1 MSKTDFV
8 LSPVPMKS
16 DDVLCEYLQYFSS
29 IVDCNAWDDAKAAAY
44 LRPLLGVGSHW
55 LDDVAEKDLKSFKA
69 ICSALGDQQVPFRE
83 ARCLD
88 LMTLH
93 MDRNETVYKFKGR
106 VSELVEACYG
116 GFAARNK
123 QQLIRDF
130 FLHRLSPDLKA
141 AVLNTQASKLDE
153 VVSAALMAESLRPS
167 RAPGVPVS
175 ARIKS
180 KGSITCFYCR
190 KPGHIRSSCPKL
202 SATFS
207 KPPSD
212 VQKYRQKT
220 AIVSSVDVSPRFL
233 IPVRIQNSLQFWLLD
248 CGGQT
253 SCLPNSM
260 FFADMPVSSNVRVR
274 AANGKCMNIS
284 GMRNLHFMIGNHSF
298 EHLFTVV
305 ELPGL
310 PILGMDLLRK
320 MEATVDFNK
329 GTLVFGD
336 GETLCLTSEHDHP
349 IPSEP
354 DFSFKT
360 VSPNNDSSLC
370 SDSIHERV
378 DEDDETSN
386 WFIEVSRVETDC
398 LLTASDVLQEFQDIT
413 DGRGD
418 VGATNK
424 FQKWKFL
431 RKCGEKTN
439 FGIEC
444 DKDYIYPRK
453 SLDALAGLGLLGI
466 IIPKEFGGLGG
477 THLFAAMILEAIAR
491 YGCPSTCLV
500 YAMHVGATS
509 SLLLRY
515 HNNKTLRDLL
525 KRINKEKLIGTQS
538 YSDPATGGH
547 FWFPMSSKTQKYE
560 DGRVK
565 MVKYGSWCTSS
576 GFADFYIV
584 QTVSPE
590 NKGNYSKLNV
600 YLIFKDEAR
609 ASASDWKSLGMHGN
623 QSGPLTCE
631 AILTPDRRIG
641 PEGDGAVS
649 NDESVDP
656 YFLVLTAAGWNGM
669 AMAALDLAKRHVTR
683 KFHADTGVR
692 VSDYPTIQDYF
703 GEYLT
708 STNTVRLQVFSIAQM
723 LDKITDNNN
732 WALHADIKFS
742 PSTFSDTFFDEFDSL
757 GGYRTTDK
765 ED

>member
-1 MSKTDFV
+1 MSTTDFV

-55 LDDVAEKDLKSFKA
+55 LDDIAEKDLKSFKA

-190 KPGHIRSSCPKL
+190 KPGHVRSSCPKL

-212 VQKYRQKT
+212 VQKFRQKT
-220 AIVSSVDVSPRFL
+220 AMVSSVDVSPRFL
-233 IPVRIQNSLQFWLLD
+233 IPVKIQNSLQYWLLD

-298 EHLFTVV
+298 EHSFTVV

-349 IPSEP
+349 LPSEP

-398 LLTASDVLQEFQDIT
+398 LLTASDVLQEFQDNT

-418 VGATNK
+418 VGVDSVHLEKLNNLETDSFLNSIRRFMARRGPVTDIYSDNATN
-424 FQKWKFL
+424 FV
-431 RKCGEKTN
+431 G
-439 FGIEC
+439 
-444 DKDYIYPRK
+444 
-453 SLDALAGLGLLGI
+453 
-466 IIPKEFGGLGG
+466 
-477 THLFAAMILEAIAR
+477 
-491 YGCPSTCLV
+491 
-500 YAMHVGATS
+500 GATVLNNRLKS
-509 SLLLRY
+509 HTINWHFITPNASHMGGVWERLIRTVRRVLTAILANEIRLTDEILDTVLCEAESIVNSRPLTNISDLPNDLQPLTPNHLLLLR
-515 HNNKTLRDLL
+515 
-525 KRINKEKLIGTQS
+525 EGVKLPSHIPTANDRFRQRYRYVQHLAS
-538 YSDPATGGH
+538 Q
-547 FWFPMSSKTQKYE
+547 FWHRWTREYLVELQ
-560 DGRVK
+560 GRVK
-565 MVKYGSWCTSS
+565 WTATHRNLTPGDLVLL
-576 GFADFYIV
+576 
-584 QTVSPE
+584 VSPAPRNSWPLGLVKE
-590 NKGNYSKLNV
+590 V
-600 YLIFKDEAR
+600 YPGKDGLVRTVKVATRTSEFIR
-609 ASASDWKSLGMHGN
+609 PVVKVVL
-623 QSGPLTCE
+623 L
-631 AILTPDRRIG
+631 
-641 PEGDGAVS
+641 
-649 NDESVDP
+649 ESVD
-656 YFLVLTAAGWNGM
+656 
-669 AMAALDLAKRHVTR
+669 D
-683 KFHADTGVR
+683 
-692 VSDYPTIQDYF
+692 
-703 GEYLT
+703 
-708 STNTVRLQVFSIAQM
+708 
-723 LDKITDNNN
+723 
-732 WALHADIKFS
+732 
-742 PSTFSDTFFDEFDSL
+742 
-757 GGYRTTDK
+757 
-765 ED
+765 